1 MATCKDCLHLEDCE
15 TESKTSPW
23 LAHIAWLHDFWD
35 NAEKRCRRFLKRSED
50 G

>member
-1 MATCKDCLHLEDCE
+1 MATCKDCQNRDECE
-15 TESKTSPW
+15 KESKTSPW

-35 NAEKRCRRFLKRSED
+35 NAEKRCKKFLKRSED